1 MPKFIDIVTYHGSV
15 ILLWLL
21 TPAVTIELLPG
32 VLLPLA
38 GVAII
43 TGIHWI
49 WAQRYAV
56 NATERI
62 AALAALLTGSVLG
75 MWGAIAHA

>member
-1 MPKFIDIVTYHGSV
+1 MPKLIDIVTYHGSV

-38 GVAII
+38 GVAVI
-43 TGIHWI
+43 TGLHWI
-49 WAQRYAV
+49 WAQRYVV

-62 AALAALLTGSVLG
+62 AALSALLTGSVLG
-75 MWGAIAHA
+75 IWGAIAHA

>member
-1 MPKFIDIVTYHGSV
+1 MPKLIYIVTYHGSV

-38 GVAII
+38 GVAVI
-43 TGIHWI
+43 TGLHWI
-49 WAQRYAV
+49 WAQRYTV

-75 MWGAIAHA
+75 IWGAIAHA

>member
-1 MPKFIDIVTYHGSV
+1 MPKLIDIMTYHGSV

-32 VLLPLA
+32 VLLPFVGVGAIALA
-38 GVAII
+38 
-43 TGIHWI
+43 HLL

-75 MWGAIAHA
+75 IWGAIAHA